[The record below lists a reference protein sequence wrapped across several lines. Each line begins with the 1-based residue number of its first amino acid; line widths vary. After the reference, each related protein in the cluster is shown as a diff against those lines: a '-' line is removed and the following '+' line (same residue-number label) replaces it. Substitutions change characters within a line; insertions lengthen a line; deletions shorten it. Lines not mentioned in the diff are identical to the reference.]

1 MTSGPEEGILPC
13 SAASGKETFV
23 RGKLESFL
31 RERMEA
37 RHFEKLMALQNPA
50 LHRFVADS
58 IDLCRPDSVYV
69 CDDSDEDVRYVR
81 EQALATGEER
91 PLKIKGHT
99 VHFDGYYDQGRDR
112 ESTKYLVPQGVD
124 LGGSIGMA
132 DRETGLAE
140 IRELLKNSMK
150 GRQMIVRFFC
160 LGPTN
165 SRFSISAVQL
175 TDSFYVAHSED
186 LLYRRGYEQFKK
198 IGSSNDFFRV
208 LHSCGRLENGV
219 SADHT
224 KRRIYIDIT
233 DDTVYSVNTQYAGNS
248 VGFKKLALRLAI
260 RKADREGWL
269 AEHMFI
275 MGVHGPKGRTT
286 YFCGAFPSFCGKTST
301 AMSPGET
308 IIGDDLA
315 YLKRVDGE
323 ARAVNVECGIFGII
337 KDVNAKDDPE
347 LWDVLT
353 KPGEVIF
360 SNVLVKDGVPYWEGD
375 GREPPDSGIN
385 HSGEWYRG
393 KKDAEG
399 NEIPMSHPNAR
410 YTIPLKGL
418 SNLDPRADDPEGV
431 VVGGIIYGG
440 RDSDT
445 SVPVQ
450 QAFDWAH
457 GVITIGASLESES
470 TAATLGKVG
479 VRNFQPMSIKDFV
492 SIYLG
497 KYVHNHLEFGT
508 GLERPP
514 IIFGV
519 NYFLKGEDGQYLTSK
534 KDKYV
539 WLKWMEHRVNGELNV
554 RRSPTGLIPDWEDL
568 VPLFKKVLGVKYTKE
583 QYIKQFSIRVPQN
596 LDRIARVEEFYRS
609 NVPDTARIVYTVLSE
624 QRIRLERARARFGD
638 LISPFDLPLESHRVV
653 TRRSHK

>member
-1 MTSGPEEGILPC
+1 V
-13 SAASGKETFV
+13 KE
-23 RGKLESFL
+23 KLEAFL
-31 RERMEA
+31 RERIEKQ
-37 RHFEKLMALQNPA
+37 HFAKLMALKNPS
-50 LHRFVADS
+50 LHRFVADA

-69 CDDSDEDVRYVR
+69 CDDSDHDVRYVR
-81 EQALATGEER
+81 EQAVARGEER
-91 PLKIKGHT
+91 PLKLKGHT

-112 ESTKYLVPQGVD
+112 DSTKYLVPQGVD

-140 IRELLKNSMK
+140 VKGLLKDSMK
-150 GRQMIVRFFC
+150 GRQMILRFFC
-160 LGPTN
+160 LGPTD
-165 SRFSISAVQL
+165 SRFSISAVQI

-198 IGSSNDFFRV
+198 IGESNDFFRV

-233 DDTVYSVNTQYAGNS
+233 DDTVYSVNTQYAGNT

-275 MGVHGPKGRTT
+275 MGVHGPKGRVT

-301 AMSPGET
+301 AMIPGET

-315 YLKRVDGE
+315 YLKRIDGE

-337 KDVNAKDDPE
+337 KDVNARDDPA
-347 LWDVLT
+347 LWEVLT
-353 KPGEVIF
+353 RPGEVIF

-375 GREPPDSGIN
+375 GRTPPESGTN
-385 HSGEWYRG
+385 HSGEWFKG
-393 KKDAEG
+393 KTDAEG
-399 NEIPMSHPNAR
+399 NEIPMAHPNAR
-410 YTIPLKGL
+410 YTISLEGL
-418 SNLDPRADDPEGV
+418 RNLDPRANDPAGV
-431 VVGGIIYGG
+431 IVGGIVYGG

-445 SVPVQ
+445 SVPVW

-470 TAATLGKVG
+470 TAATLGKTG

-514 IIFGV
+514 VIFGV
-519 NYFLKGEDGQYLTSK
+519 NYFLKGRDGQYLTSK

-539 WLKWMEHRVNGELNV
+539 WVKWMERRANGELCV
-554 RRSPTGLIPDWEDL
+554 RRAPTGLIPTYEDL
-568 VPLFKKVLGVKYTKE
+568 AVLFKKVLGVKYTRDQYVE
-583 QYIKQFSIRVPQN
+583 QFTIRIPQN
-596 LDRIARVEEFYRS
+596 LDRIARVEEFYRK

-624 QRIRLERARARFGD
+624 QRRRLELAREKHGNTV
-638 LISPFDLPLESHRVV
+638 SPLELPLDGRPGASA
-653 TRRSHK
+653 RRAKAGAGAA